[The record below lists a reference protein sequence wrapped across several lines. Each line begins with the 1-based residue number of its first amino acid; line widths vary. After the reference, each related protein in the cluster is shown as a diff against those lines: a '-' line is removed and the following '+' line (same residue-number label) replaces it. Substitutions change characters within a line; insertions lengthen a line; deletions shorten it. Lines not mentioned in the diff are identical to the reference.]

1 MADMKTCSGCPFP
14 GKCRAVGKCL
24 KQKKDAKTMGNAK
37 KGGYGK

>member
-1 MADMKTCSGCPFP
+1 MKTCSGCPFP
-14 GKCRAVGKCL
+14 GKCRGAGKCL